1 MLTALDT
8 PLHTNVTVYN
18 PKIDETSTRAQEISD
33 DNQEKSR
40 YSTRRNIN
48 DYNDY
53 KTGKF
58 PPSPVI
64 VSYTDDA
71 NLDKLD
77 YRLSVDCAM
86 AVEAGITSSEDPI
99 WTVWT
104 VFNSKTSNVKTH
116 KSKTGF
122 FPVKPQPRSDSGSK
136 YYLDFLLD
144 LKSDLEINHIFRHSD
159 LDVFYKIFQII

>member
-1 MLTALDT
+1 MTALDT

-40 YSTRRNIN
+40 YSTRRNKN

-53 KTGKF
+53 KIGKF
-58 PPSPVI
+58 PRSPVI

-86 AVEAGITSSEDPI
+86 TVEAGITSSEDPI

-104 VFNSKTSNVKTH
+104 VLRLQMLKLINQK
-116 KSKTGF
+116 
-122 FPVKPQPRSDSGSK
+122 
-136 YYLDFLLD
+136 LDFFQ
-144 LKSDLEINHIFRHSD
+144 LKLSQEAIVVPNTTWTFC
-159 LDVFYKIFQII
+159 